1 MSGADTGPARPTLL
15 LVHGAWHGAW
25 CWAKLETELAA
36 EGWVSRTVDLPS
48 ALRADPSAGPLPGVL
63 DDADVIR
70 EAIAAIAGP
79 VAVVAHSYGGIP
91 VTQATAGAAN
101 VTHLVYLAAYQLD
114 TQENLLS
121 FRGEFEPELV
131 VKEGLVHPTADAAAD
146 LYGDVSEEETA
157 AAVARLVP
165 HSARCARDRVT
176 QAGWHSLPSSYIV
189 CDQDRMVP
197 PAQQEKMA
205 ARANSS
211 HHLASG
217 HSPFLSVPG
226 ELAALLTL
234 IAG

>member
-1 MSGADTGPARPTLL
+1 MSGDADPTRPTLL

-36 EGWVSRTVDLPS
+36 RGWTSRAVDLPS
-48 ALRADPSAGPLPGVL
+48 AVRAAPSAGPLPGVL

-131 VKEGLVHPTADAAAD
+131 VEEGLVQPTAHLAAD
-146 LYGDVSEEETA
+146 LYGDVPEHEA
-157 AAVARLVP
+157 AAAAAQLVP
-165 HSARCARDRVT
+165 HSARCATEQVT
-176 QAGWHSLPSSYIV
+176 QVGWHSRPSSYIV
-189 CDQDRMVP
+189 CDRDRMVP

-205 ARANSS
+205 ARANTTY
-211 HHLASG
+211 HLASG

-226 ELAALLTL
+226 ELAALLTQ
-234 IAG
+234 IVG